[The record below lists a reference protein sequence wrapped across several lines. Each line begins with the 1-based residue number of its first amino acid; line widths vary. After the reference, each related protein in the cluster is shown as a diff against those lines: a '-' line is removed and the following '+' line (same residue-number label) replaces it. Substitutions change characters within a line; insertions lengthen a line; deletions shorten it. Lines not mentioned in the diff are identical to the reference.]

1 MAEDL
6 YATAWMKLVTTPKG
20 EKVFRSYD
28 WISPFSKGRYRLTRR
43 DGKFGILKLFEKST
57 VEILEPV
64 AIRPPRLEYL
74 FLYDVTSVKLENEAI
89 LIDSTG
95 RILQTGIGIW
105 VIDESLAS
113 VEKQDNRFFLYN
125 PLNDYCSAE
134 FSDFEVFETYIETHE
149 GELKGLLTRDFV
161 EVFKPE
167 FVSVEVFGRCFIG
180 IKPDGTKVLAHPNW
194 GKAVEADEIF
204 SERNGF
210 ICLHSKTRYA
220 FIEVETGRRTQF
232 ILLYAESFNS
242 KGYAKVEHPLLGL
255 CWMDK
260 KFQFLPAREEE

>member
-1 MAEDL
+1 MTEDV
-6 YATAWMKLVTTPKG
+6 YSAAWMKLVTTPKG

-28 WISPFSKGRYRLTRR
+28 WISPFSKGRYRLTRC

-64 AIRPPRLEYL
+64 AIRPPRLENL
-74 FLYDVTSVKLENEAI
+74 FLYDITSAKLENEAI

-125 PLNDYCSAE
+125 PLNDHCSTE
-134 FSDFEVFETYIETHE
+134 FSDFEVFEAYIETHE

-161 EVFKPE
+161 EIFKPE
-167 FVSVEVFGRCFIG
+167 FQSVEAFGSCFIATRA
-180 IKPDGTKVLAHPNW
+180 DETKVLGHPNW
-194 GKAVEADEIF
+194 GKTVEAEEIF

-232 ILLYAESFNS
+232 IFPYAESYS
-242 KGYAKVEHPLLGL
+242 HKGYVKVEHPLLGL

-260 KFQFLPAREEE
+260 DFNFLPARDEE